1 MRTEPGFEDFAAR
14 YSSGRPQ
21 LVWTKR
27 VADLETPISAMLK
40 LADGRAN
47 AFLLESVEGGAVRGR
62 YSIIGLEPDVVWR
75 TRGDRAEINHTA
87 RTEKGFAA
95 CNEAP
100 LASLRTLIAE
110 SRIELPE
117 QLPPMAAGVFG
128 YLGYDMVR
136 QMERLPA
143 PNPDPIGIPD
153 AILVRPTIVI
163 VFDAVKDTIIVVTPV
178 RPARDIGAKAAL
190 ARAVERLTAVVDDLE
205 RPLGKEMAIDTS
217 EALNVAPVS
226 NTSPEEF

>member
-1 MRTEPGFEDFAAR
+1 MRTEPVFDDFAAR

-62 YSIIGLEPDVVWR
+62 YSIIGLEPDLIWR
-75 TRGDRAEINHTA
+75 TVEGRAEIN
-87 RTEKGFAA
+87 RTPRRNGTFTP
-95 CNEAP
+95 CNEPA
-100 LASLRTLIAE
+100 LKALRALVAE
-110 SRIELPE
+110 SQIALPE
-117 QLPPMAAGVFG
+117 TLPPMAAGIFG

-136 QMERLPA
+136 LIEELPA

-153 AILVRPTIVI
+153 AVLMRPTIV
-163 VFDAVKDTIIVVTPV
+163 VGFDAVRDTLTAVTPV
-178 RPARDIGAKAAL
+178 RPEQKVSAKTAL
-190 ARAVERLTAVVDDLE
+190 ARA
-205 RPLGKEMAIDTS
+205 S
-217 EALNVAPVS
+217 
-226 NTSPEEF
+226 